1 MIKLKIQEA
10 RHVREKRER
19 ERERECT
26 IYEKNQTQKLLN
38 KNVDIRT
45 ILQSSGAVSV
55 TNEYDR

>member
-1 MIKLKIQEA
+1 MIKVKIQEA
-10 RHVREKRER
+10 RHVREERER